1 MTPVR
6 GALVAAACA
15 ALALGA
21 ATSARADAPA
31 PAAAEALAAGAAGE
45 PEAGGTHW
53 RIATE
58 RGPVH
63 VWIPAGHDP
72 ARSGIVVYVHGY
84 FTTLDDE
91 WTKNHLAE
99 QFAASGVDAVFVA
112 PSAPAKFPDAVP
124 WRSLPNLLDTVRRA
138 LGRPLPTGRFVV
150 VGHSGAFRTIAEWL
164 AGPWRPSATIAL
176 VDGLYHN
183 DDDFRNWVLGVRG
196 RRLILVG
203 GETTSH
209 CERLFARNRRWAE
222 RREGLPKAAEAL
234 DRAAREAR
242 ILYFASRVEHFEL
255 VSGGTTIPLILRLTS
270 LPRLDAAPQPRGT
283 MKSRTADSPAL

>member
-1 MTPVR
+1 M
-6 GALVAAACA
+6 
-15 ALALGA
+15 
-21 ATSARADAPA
+21 
-31 PAAAEALAAGAAGE
+31 AAGSVS
-45 PEAGGTHW
+45 
-53 RIATE
+53 R
-58 RGPVH
+58 R
-63 VWIPAGHDP
+63 
-72 ARSGIVVYVHGY
+72 
-84 FTTLDDE
+84 
-91 WTKNHLAE
+91 K
-99 QFAASGVDAVFVA
+99 ASGLIYDPEKVQAAVTSLVDLERPVG
-112 PSAPAKFPDAVP
+112 
-124 WRSLPNLLDTVRRA
+124 TVRRA
-138 LGRPLPTGRFVV
+138 VGRPLPRGPFVV

-234 DRAAREAR
+234 DEPAREAR

>member
-1 MTPVR
+1 MTLR
-6 GALVAAACA
+6 RAALAAAACA
-15 ALALGA
+15 VSALVAVSA
-21 ATSARADAPA
+21 ARADAPA
-31 PAAAEALAAGAAGE
+31 AAAAEATAASPAGE

-53 RIATE
+53 RIAAA

-91 WTKNHLAE
+91 WTKHGLAA

-112 PSAPAKFPDAVP
+112 PSAPAKYPDAVP
-124 WRSLPNLLDTVRRA
+124 WRALPNLLDAVRRA
-138 LGRPLPTGRFVV
+138 IGRPLPKGPFVV

-164 AGPWRPSATIAL
+164 AGPWRRNATIAL

-183 DDDFRNWVLGVRG
+183 DDDFRAWVLGGAG

-203 GETTSH
+203 GETTAH
-209 CERLFARNRRWAE
+209 CERLFARNRRWAA
-222 RREGLPKAAEAL
+222 RREGLPATADAL
-234 DRAAREAR
+234 DDAARGAR
-242 ILYFASRVEHFEL
+242 ILYFASRVDHFEL

-270 LPRLDAAPQPRGT
+270 LPRLDGAVQPRGT
-283 MKSRTADSPAL
+283 MKSRTGDSPAL